1 MPGLKQSLN
10 KYLLNEHPANFPM
23 PLPGVTNPKA
33 IWIERKGQEEQGF
46 LVRNS
51 PVAAEFL
58 LTSSFFFFSFI
69 IDLREREREDGGEEE
84 KEKKSLICCSIYL
97 CIHLLVLGCAP
108 TGDLTCNLGVAGQC
122 SNL

>member
-69 IDLREREREDGGEEE
+69 IDLRERERGRGGGRER
-84 KEKKSLICCSIYL
+84 KKIIDLL
-97 CIHLLVLGCAP
+97 FHLLMHSFVGSWMCP
-108 TGDLTCNLGVAGQC
+108 DRG
-122 SNL
+122 SNLQPWRGWTML